1 MLLERAMTEL
11 IPSLIDYKFKLPAIN
26 LKFRL
31 LNSSLKI
38 LAFATARKSNL
49 NY

>member
-1 MLLERAMTEL
+1 MLFERAITEL
-11 IPSLIDYKFKLPAIN
+11 IPSLIDCKFKLPAIN
-26 LKFRL
+26 LKFLL

-49 NY
+49 N